1 MIRSM
6 TGYGR
11 AKYEKEGREYQVE
24 IKSVNHKYIDLNVK
38 IPYQLSFL
46 EENIKKLVVEKVKRG
61 KIDIAITF
69 LNQSSLGK
77 SIHINQELIQ
87 EYVKELKKVA
97 KENEI
102 IDDISIMKLI
112 RLPDAFTVQND
123 ENETVI
129 WDELIF
135 PLTEAID
142 CFVEMKKLEGKKL
155 AEDIL
160 KRIELI
166 YSHILEISD
175 HSTRLIDEYI
185 VKLKTRLNEILQAGV
200 VDESRL
206 AQEVVIYAD
215 KSSIEEEITRLKS
228 HIDQIKG
235 LLEQKE
241 EIAIGK
247 KMDFIIQEM
256 NREIN
261 TIGSKS
267 NCLEITNL
275 VIQVKTELEN
285 VREQIQNV
293 E

>member
-175 HSTRLIDEYI
+175 HSTRLIDEY
-185 VKLKTRLNEILQAGV
+185 
-200 VDESRL
+200 
-206 AQEVVIYAD
+206 VVIYAD

>member
-142 CFVEMKKLEGKKL
+142 CFVEMKKLEGKKF